1 MKLNAP
7 STLFGTFWLCA
18 LLLLPGGVCAS
29 EALGANVHAQIRV
42 KGSDTLAKLLKEWA
56 HVYQTQNQKN
66 PIRIEVSG
74 GGSGN
79 GIAALLNGHVEIAA
93 SSRLLRD
100 REVLLFTKKHI
111 QAAPVAHVVA
121 QDAVTILV
129 HPSNPINGLSLPQ
142 LTEIYSKGN
151 PLLSWSS
158 LGVRIPG
165 CPDQKIQPISRKNN
179 SGTYLFFRQAI
190 LNKNEQFDPQLLS
203 LDASD
208 GVVNM
213 VAQMPCAIGYSGM
226 AFVTNAVK
234 TLCISTLHEA
244 DAPCVPPTTASTVDH
259 TYPLSRSLYLYTLG
273 EPQGEI
279 KKFLEWI
286 RSAAGQEILTRN
298 GYIPPPP

>member
-1 MKLNAP
+1 MKTKAP
-7 STLFGTFWLCA
+7 STLFATFLLCVI
-18 LLLLPGGVCAS
+18 LLPGLLVAS
-29 EALGANVHAQIRV
+29 ESSGSTPHAQIRI
-42 KGSDTLAKLLKEWA
+42 KGSDTLSKVLKEWVRLYQEREP
-56 HVYQTQNQKN
+56 HV
-66 PIRIEVSG
+66 RIEVTG

-79 GIAALLNGHVEIAA
+79 GVAALLNGHVEIA
-93 SSRLLRD
+93 SVSRQLRE
-100 REVLLFTKKHI
+100 RELQLFAKKHAHAI
-111 QAAPVAHVVA
+111 PVAHVVA
-121 QDAVTILV
+121 QDAVSIVV

-179 SGTYLFFRQAI
+179 SGTYMFFRQTI
-190 LNKNEQFDPQLLS
+190 LNKNEQFDPQLFS
-203 LDASD
+203 LDASE

-234 TLCISTLHEA
+234 TLCVSKLHET
-244 DAPCVPPTTASTVDH
+244 DAPCVPPTAASTLDH

-286 RSAAGQEILTRN
+286 VSAPGQEILTRN
-298 GYIPPPP
+298 GYTPPP